1 MRCVI
6 VIIFSSILIG
16 TSATATDLSV
26 KLDTVVKRAVDEGKM
41 PGAVLLVAR
50 EGEILYRKA
59 HGLRSIEPHR
69 LPMKLDTI
77 FDCASLT
84 KVVVTAPAVV
94 MLVEE
99 GRIRLTDRVTK
110 HLPEF
115 SGGESPITIKQLLT
129 HFSGLRPDVDLE
141 PAWSGY
147 QSGIQR
153 AYKEAP
159 IVPPGSEFVYSDI
172 NYILLAEIVRKITGK
187 PIDEFAEERIFM
199 PLDMTETSFR
209 PAKTLL
215 PRIAPTERLTN
226 GVLLHGI
233 VHDLTTR
240 FMGGVSGHAGLFS
253 TADDLSRF
261 AQMMLNSG
269 RFGAKR
275 VLSPLSISTMT
286 SSQSPHMHPVQRGL
300 GWDIDSPYSST
311 RGDLFPVGS
320 FGHTGYTGTSMW
332 IDPLTQTHIILLTN
346 RVHPAVK
353 TSVVELRSQVANIV
367 AASIDD
373 YGAASIRFGRRI
385 INSSRTR
392 GQEYV
397 HISRRAHVLSGLDV
411 LVRDKF
417 KPLEGKRVGLITNHT
432 GIDHQRRRNVDLLVS
447 APNVELKA
455 ILSPEHGL
463 DGVHDQIDIGDTID
477 TLTNLPVYSLYR
489 KNQRRPSA
497 AMLEGLDAL
506 IFDLQDIGTRF
517 YTYATT
523 MAYAMEEA
531 AQQGIPF
538 YVLDRPNPI
547 TGLMVEGPV
556 LDSNNRSFTGYFPMP
571 VRHGMT
577 MGELATMFNAEKQI
591 NADLRVI
598 RMEGWKRSLWFDET
612 GLPWVNPSPNIRT
625 LEQALLYPG
634 VALLESLPNY
644 SVGRGTETPFLFVG
658 ADWLDEEA
666 LLVRLHQ
673 ARLPGIGFY
682 SVRRTPAEANF
693 SGQTIPGIQISI
705 LDRNVLQPTRVGL
718 EIASALYGLHSD
730 QIDLDSTVGLIGNHR
745 TIEEIEAGIEPGLLW
760 SDWEK
765 QQEQFIPM
773 RALYLLY

>member
-1 MRCVI
+1 VVFIFKIMSRVI
-6 VIIFSSILIG
+6 AIIFSSILIG
-16 TSATATDLSV
+16 VSVKAADLSV
-26 KLDTVVKRAVDEGKM
+26 KLDAVIKKAVDEGKM

-50 EGEILYRKA
+50 ESEILYHKA
-59 HGLRSIEPHR
+59 HGLRAIEPHR
-69 LPMKLDTI
+69 LPMKVDTI

-84 KVVVTAPAVV
+84 KVVVTAPAVA
-94 MLVEE
+94 MLIEE

-141 PAWSGY
+141 PEWSGY

-153 AYKEAP
+153 AYKEVP

-187 PIDEFAEERIFM
+187 SIDEFAEERIFM

-233 VHDLTTR
+233 VHDPTTR

-261 AQMMLNSG
+261 AQMMLDGG
-269 RFGAKR
+269 RFGVKR

-286 SSQSPHMHPVQRGL
+286 SSHSPHMHPVRRGL

-320 FGHTGYTGTSMW
+320 FGHTGYTGTSIW
-332 IDPLTQTHIILLTN
+332 IDPLTQTYIILLTN
-346 RVHPAVK
+346 RVHPTVK
-353 TSVVELRSQVANIV
+353 TSVVALRSQVANIV
-367 AASIDD
+367 AASIDND
-373 YGAASIRFGRRI
+373 GA
-385 INSSRTR
+385 TR
-392 GQEYV
+392 SGNQQRVYT
-397 HISRRAHVLSGLDV
+397 SQRAHVLSGLDV

-463 DGVHDQIDIGDTID
+463 DGAHDQVDIGDTID
-477 TLTNLPVYSLYR
+477 VSTNLPVYSLYR
-489 KNQRRPSA
+489 KNKRRPSIE
-497 AMLEGLDAL
+497 MLEGLDAL

-531 AQQGIPF
+531 VQQDIPF

-556 LDSNNRSFTGYFPMP
+556 LDSNNRSFIGYFPMP

-577 MGELATMFNAEKQI
+577 IGELATMFNAEEQI
-591 NADLRVI
+591 NADLRI
-598 RMEGWKRSLWFDET
+598 IKMEGWERHLWFDET

-634 VALLESLPNY
+634 IALLESLPNY

-658 ADWLDEEA
+658 ADWLNEEA
-666 LLVRLHQ
+666 LLARLHQ
-673 ARLPGIGFY
+673 ARLAGVGFY
-682 SVRRTPAEANF
+682 SVVRTPTAANF
-693 SGQTIPGIQISI
+693 AGQAIPGIQISI
-705 LDRNVLQPTRVGL
+705 LDRNTVQPTRVGL
-718 EIASALYGLHSD
+718 EIASALYELHSD
-730 QIDLDSTVGLIGNHR
+730 QIDLDSAVGLIGNHR
-745 TIEEIEAGIEPGLLW
+745 TIEGIKTGIGPGLLW
-760 SDWEK
+760 SAWKK
-765 QQEQFIPM
+765 QQEQFIAT